1 MVCLYGLTLCR
12 LETLLTNDELDY
24 YYSWNWLIHKLIY
37 FVYTKFGHGVGHP
50 DIPKYDTLDPY
61 SIWFYRVFEQ
71 LADEFHDAT
80 PILTLRCLENT
91 PEEKMAEMMYGQLP
105 LGIQLSFLD
114 SLQLQDNPADGDG
127 GDPVGG
133 GLYGG
138 GGESVDMGLP
148 ILC

>member
-1 MVCLYGLTLCR
+1 M
-12 LETLLTNDELDY
+12 
-24 YYSWNWLIHKLIY
+24 
-37 FVYTKFGHGVGHP
+37 
-50 DIPKYDTLDPY
+50 
-61 SIWFYRVFEQ
+61 
-71 LADEFHDAT
+71 ADEFHDAT

-133 GLYGG
+133 GPDGG
-138 GGESVDMGLP
+138 GGAGADVATVMGLP